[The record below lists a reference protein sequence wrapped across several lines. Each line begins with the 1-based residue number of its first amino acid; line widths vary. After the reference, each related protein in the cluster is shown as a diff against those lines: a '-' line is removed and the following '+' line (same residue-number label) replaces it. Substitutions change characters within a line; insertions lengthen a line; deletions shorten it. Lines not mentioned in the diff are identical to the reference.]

1 MKQVPEQGSNR
12 ANIIQRDVRAC
23 DGIVQIVRKVGK
35 YIGAIY
41 DLTLQPCVRSLR
53 ELASGRRFVEGG
65 RVSCDSLARRPSQ
78 IEPTK
83 VDKGFLNSVDDC
95 QRMNIRVPTIET
107 VAP

>member
-41 DLTLQPCVRSLR
+41 DLTLQSSVRSFG
-53 ELASGRRFVEGG
+53 ELASDRRFVERG
-65 RVSCDSLARRPSQ
+65 RVPCDSLASRPRE
-78 IEPTK
+78 IEPSK
-83 VDKGFLNSVDDC
+83 LDEGLLDGVDDR